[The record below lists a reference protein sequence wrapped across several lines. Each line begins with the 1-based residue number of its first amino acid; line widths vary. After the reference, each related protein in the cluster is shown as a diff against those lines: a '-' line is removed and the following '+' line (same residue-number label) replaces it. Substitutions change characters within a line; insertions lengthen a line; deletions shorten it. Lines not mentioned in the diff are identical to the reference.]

1 MNIKPKN
8 AVHSLM
14 LGIAFGFSVISVVTL
29 GFTGHKIGKLIEANN
44 ALVKKVDR
52 QEKIIQLLADNN
64 NYIIDKFA
72 KLEDKK

>member
-1 MNIKPKN
+1 MKVENKN
-8 AVHSLM
+8 AVYSLM
-14 LGIAFGFSVISVVTL
+14 LGIAFGFSIISVVTL

-52 QEKIIQLLADNN
+52 QEKIIQLLVDNN
-64 NYIIDKFA
+64 NYIIGKFA